1 MSNSGA
7 RNIAAAGGTPQG
19 KTAPTPV
26 NTPLNTAPISQGLS
40 RPTIPDTI
48 DENLSDDEDVEESA
62 PDPTAQAI
70 FNLVHGRLAGLVGR
84 SSGYIESLPAEAKR
98 RVEALKGVQVKY
110 TELENQ
116 MKREMLE
123 LEKKYL
129 ALATPLFDRRHEI
142 LSGASDPTDEEVA
155 AGEAVTTKDKE
166 DEEKDGE
173 GDELAQALT
182 KLATAKAKAD
192 KKSDDMDTDEPN
204 ESAKGIPQ
212 FWLTTL
218 RNHAHLQTAIT
229 ERDEEALEYLA
240 DVRLEYLKD
249 PDLGFK
255 IIFSFGENPFF
266 ENKTLEKSYF
276 YQKELGYT
284 GEYIYQRAT
293 GTKIQ
298 WKEDKD
304 LTKTIEIKK
313 QRNKNTNRTR
323 LIRRTQNVPSFFD
336 FFTPP
341 IPPSSD
347 PELIARGEAV
357 NGDELEDEEM
367 AELEEKL
374 ELDYQVGEDLKE
386 KIIPRAVDYFT
397 GKALQYDHELS
408 DFDEDESEASDV
420 ASDDSDS
427 DDAPPARRATA
438 GPKKKGE
445 AEKAE
450 ECKNQ

>member
-7 RNIAAAGGTPQG
+7 KDIAVPGNTSHG

-26 NTPLNTAPISQGLS
+26 NTPLNNAPISQGLS

-48 DENLSDDEDVEESA
+48 DESMSGDEDVEESA
-62 PDPTAQAI
+62 ADPTAQAI
-70 FNLVHGRLAGLVGR
+70 FNLVHGRLADLVGR
-84 SSGYIESLPAEAKR
+84 SSGYVESLPAKVKR
-98 RVEALKGVQVKY
+98 RVEALKGVQADY
-110 TELENQ
+110 TKLENQ

-142 LSGASDPTDEEVA
+142 ISGASDPTDQEIT
-155 AGEAVTTKDKE
+155 AGEAVTAKDKE
-166 DEEKDGE
+166 DAGEEG
-173 GDELAQALT
+173 ELAESIA
-182 KLATAKAKAD
+182 KLAVAKSKAEKKAD
-192 KKSDDMDTDEPN
+192 SMDTDEKDD
-204 ESAKGIPQ
+204 EDVKGIPQ

-218 RNHAHLQTAIT
+218 RNHAHLGTAIT
-229 ERDEEALEYLA
+229 DRDEEALGYLS
-240 DVRLEYLKD
+240 DVRVEYLKE

-255 IIFSFGENPFF
+255 IVFKFDENPFF

-284 GEYIYQRAT
+284 GEYLYQRAT

-323 LIRRTQNVPSFFD
+323 LIRRTQSVPSFFD

-341 IPPSSD
+341 VPPSSD
-347 PELIARGEAV
+347 PDLIASGEAV
-357 NGDELEDEEM
+357 DGDELEEEEM
-367 AELEEKL
+367 IELEEKL

-386 KIIPRAVDYFT
+386 KVIPRAIDYFT
-397 GKALQYDHELS
+397 GKALQYDQDLS
-408 DFDEDESEASDV
+408 EFADDDESEGSDA
-420 ASDDSDS
+420 ASDDDDDS
-427 DDAPPARRATA
+427 DDAPQTRRAPT